1 MAVVKLD
8 STVSPSTA
16 YYAFEPLRDPEA
28 GMSPVARWMG
38 WSYLYSDQSASIISD
53 FHLPE
58 GARVIEVRHEVDD
71 AFTSVTDITVG
82 DADAADGWIATS
94 TITPGTA
101 GDFVGDAD
109 STYHAAGGKLYSS
122 GGYLKITFT
131 GVASAGQGKLFAHVI
146 SYSEALT
153 AT

>member
-8 STVSPSTA
+8 GEASPSTA
-16 YYAFEPLRDPEA
+16 YYAFEPTRDPSA
-28 GMSPVARWMG
+28 GMSPIARWMG
-38 WSYLYSDQSASIISD
+38 WSYLYSDQSSSVIDD

-58 GARVIEVRHEVDD
+58 DCRVIEVRHEVDA
-71 AFTSVTDITVG
+71 AFTDVTDITLG
-82 DADAADGWIATS
+82 DADAVDNWIATS

-109 STYHAAGGKLYSS
+109 STNHAAGGKYYQD
-122 GGYLKITFT
+122 GGYLKLTFT
-131 GVASAGQGKLFAHVI
+131 GVASAGQGKVFAHVI
-146 SYSEALT
+146 SYAETET

>member
-1 MAVVKLD
+1 MTVVKLD

-16 YYAFEPLRDPEA
+16 YFAFEPFRDPEE
-28 GMSPVARWMG
+28 GMSPVSRWMA
-38 WSYLYSDQSASIISD
+38 WAYSYDDQSSSIISD

-58 GARVIEVRHEVDD
+58 GARVLEVRHEVDT
-71 AFTSVTDITVG
+71 AFTGVTDMTVG
-82 DADAADGWIATS
+82 DADAADNWIATS

-101 GDFVGDAD
+101 GDFVGDID
-109 STYHAAGGKLYSS
+109 STNHAAGGKLYSS

-131 GVASAGQGKLFAHVI
+131 GVASAGTGKLFAHVI